1 MCILLKEKIL
11 FKMWN
16 FIKKPDESN
25 TFFTIKVYFESNYIK
40 IYFKV

>member
-1 MCILLKEKIL
+1 MCILLKEIL

-16 FIKKPDESN
+16 FIKKSDDST